1 MDLNLL
7 FSFAD
12 IKGKII
18 PILIAILFFGVI
30 ILIHEFGHFIFA
42 KIFGVKVTEFAIG
55 MGPTL
60 LKK

>member
-18 PILIAILFFGVI
+18 PVLIAILFFGVI

-42 KIFGVKVTEFAIG
+42 TLE
-55 MGPTL
+55 PTGCAL
-60 LKK
+60 ARSL